1 MFVAA
6 LLINLPGAAYLIA
19 LKDIAAG
26 HHAPAV
32 DAFQIVLFNVIMFL
46 LAEIPLVSLIV
57 APGRTDAL
65 IGRINDWLSS
75 NSRRIA
81 IAVSL
86 VLGVFL
92 LVRGI
97 ARG

>member
-1 MFVAA
+1 
-6 LLINLPGAAYLIA
+6 
-19 LKDIAAG
+19 
-26 HHAPAV
+26 
-32 DAFQIVLFNVIMFL
+32 MFL

>member
-1 MFVAA
+1 
-6 LLINLPGAAYLIA
+6 
-19 LKDIAAG
+19 
-26 HHAPAV
+26 
-32 DAFQIVLFNVIMFL
+32 MFL
-46 LAEIPLVSLIV
+46 LAEIPLVGLIV

-86 VLGVFL
+86 FLGVFL